1 MDGALSSDPSIPHPV
16 ETIDDAS
23 QKKTKPGLV
32 GLEEAYGHP
41 LRTTSYLLCS
51 KGGKSTVCLAGPRV
65 YRSCP
70 ATVVDNSV
78 PTVSVLG
85 GVLTYYYS
93 TVHVVQSHLMYLML
107 SASSRKSTSVQ
118 DPRSAL
124 EATSHVCAYCRT
136 LHHPI
141 CLNLIPTQS
150 PLPNRACVRACVHA
164 CLLFPPDHS

>member
-1 MDGALSSDPSIPHPV
+1 MCTGHVLLPLSVTRYLHW
-16 ETIDDAS
+16 
-23 QKKTKPGLV
+23 
-32 GLEEAYGHP
+32 
-41 LRTTSYLLCS
+41 SYS
-51 KGGKSTVCLAGPRV
+51 K
-65 YRSCP
+65 
-70 ATVVDNSV
+70 V
-78 PTVSVLG
+78 PVLG
-85 GVLTYYYS
+85 GVVTYYYS

-150 PLPNRACVRACVHA
+150 PLPNRACVHA
-164 CLLFPPDHS
+164 CMLACFSRRTIREMEQGVGVNHVYSTSLSRRLTHIDARSITPHPSSYCRRSLLA